1 MRIVAIFFVILGVA
15 LAGGA
20 LHFGNQYLKQ
30 QEAMMANQ
38 GPGVEMVNV
47 IAAAVPLR
55 YGDRISSQTT
65 YNTLRF
71 VQWPKSAVPEGAFYS
86 EAELVGEARDQVR
99 TVLRQIEPGELLLK
113 AKVSGFGENVR
124 VATQVAE
131 GKRAFT
137 IPIDAVSGVAGLIA
151 PGDRV
156 DILITRTIDRE
167 LKTSIIL
174 QNILVIATDQRSNT
188 ESSRARLAST
198 ATVEVDPKEAQKLA
212 LAQQVGKLTLT
223 LRGVNEAVETDLSPV
238 GMQDLPDQPA
248 PVEVTQPAPE
258 PVVVTPTVRVR
269 KGGQVQ
275 EIEVDQ

>member
-38 GPGVEMVNV
+38 GPGIEMVNV
-47 IAAAVPLR
+47 IVAAVPLR

-65 YNTLRF
+65 YNTLQF
-71 VQWPKSAVPEGAFYS
+71 AQWPKDSVPEGAFLT
-86 EAELVGEARDQVR
+86 EEELVGPERDQVR

-156 DILITRTIDRE
+156 DILITRTINRE

-198 ATVEVDPKEAQKLA
+198 ATVEVDPKGAQKLA

-223 LRGVNEAVETDLSPV
+223 LRGVNEAVETDVAPV

-248 PVEVTQPAPE
+248 PVEVVQPVPE

-275 EIEVDQ
+275 DIQIDQ